1 MSHRHLFSR
10 LALIAGIALSGAAS
24 AHDYKAGDLQV
35 GHPWARPTVPG
46 QPSGGAYLSIE
57 NKGKTGDKLVSVSSP
72 VAKSSEIH
80 TMSMDGNVMK
90 MREVGSIDI
99 KPSEKIAMQPGNGYH
114 IMLIGLSQPL
124 KVGDKIPLT
133 LTFEKAGKLEVSI
146 YVEDKSAGKDAKDA
160 KGGMEHMHH

>member
-1 MSHRHLFSR
+1 MSSIHPLRYL
-10 LALIAGIALSGAAS
+10 LALIPGLVFSGAVL
-24 AHDYKAGDLQV
+24 AHDYKVAGLQV

-57 NKGKTGDKLVSVSSP
+57 NKGKAGDKLIAVTSP
-72 VAKSSEIH
+72 VAKSTEIH

-124 KVGDKIPLT
+124 KTGDKIPLT
-133 LTFEKAGKLEVSI
+133 LTFEKAGKLEVSV
-146 YVEDKSAGKDAKDA
+146 YVEDKTADKAGDN

>member
-1 MSHRHLFSR
+1 MSYRHLLTLVAA
-10 LALIAGIALSGAAS
+10 LALTGTAY
-24 AHDYKAGDLQV
+24 AHDYKVAELQV

-57 NKGKTGDKLVSVSSP
+57 NKGKAGDKLIAVASP
-72 VAKSSEIH
+72 IAKSAEIH
-80 TMSMDGNVMK
+80 TMSMEGNVMK

-99 KPSEKIAMQPGNGYH
+99 KPTEKIAMQPGNGYH

-124 KVGDKIPLT
+124 KAGDKIPMT
-133 LTFEKAGKLEVSI
+133 LTFEKAGKLEVSV
-146 YVEDKSAGKDAKDA
+146 YVEDKTADKGGD

>member
-1 MSHRHLFSR
+1 MSYRHLLSLVAA
-10 LALIAGIALSGAAS
+10 LALTGTAY
-24 AHDYKAGDLQV
+24 AHDYKVAELQI

-57 NKGKTGDKLVSVSSP
+57 NKGKAGDKLIAVASP
-72 VAKSSEIH
+72 IAKSAEIH
-80 TMSMDGNVMK
+80 TMSMEGNVMK

-99 KPSEKIAMQPGNGYH
+99 KPTEKIAMQPGNGYH